1 MWRLYLRHV
10 EAIYGYGYKYAM
22 WRLYIR
28 HVEAVYEKGKAICNV
43 HASLYASM
51 SIVDKD
57 AYRYICI

>member
-10 EAIYGYGYKYAM
+10 EAIYEMEKYAM

-28 HVEAVYEKGKAICNV
+28 HVEAVYKKKGKAICNV